1 VYVDAVVDPSNA
13 LDPGEAAAPGEW
25 EYVTDGLS
33 TTIDEAYPVP
43 ASATLNG
50 QAIEAEFHVAIEDG
64 TFRWFTDCGEPA
76 G

>member
-1 VYVDAVVDPSNA
+1 M
-13 LDPGEAAAPGEW
+13 
-25 EYVTDGLS
+25 GLS